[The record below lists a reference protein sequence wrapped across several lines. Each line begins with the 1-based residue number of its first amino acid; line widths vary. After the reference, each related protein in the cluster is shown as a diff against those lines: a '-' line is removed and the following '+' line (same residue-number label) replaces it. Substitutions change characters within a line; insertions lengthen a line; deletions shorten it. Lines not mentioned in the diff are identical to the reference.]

1 MKEDMDDL
9 QDLQPGRIKRKSKKN
24 PSESIMQL
32 PGVDP
37 ITSSGGTLS
46 QDALPASLLDATAV
60 QNRGSYLLNDLLKD
74 DLSEPSD
81 LPSSPVILSDQAEE
95 SDPLENGDS
104 KPPAASASTTPSA
117 SWLRGVQADGKGTTD
132 SIADLLQGSGN
143 KDNEDSA
150 LPKADSLPAAKAI
163 SPLDLLDAA
172 KEEAKPAIGRED
184 IRKLTPSARR
194 RTQSQPQE
202 AAAPIPDAVDTTIQ
216 RAAKTADKMQEAL
229 AQLQAATDRAER
241 HHFFNSAAAYVLFC
255 LILTLGLYF
264 ALNYRAAAK
273 YATQAVSQERYEK
286 LLNAKK
292 ILDAEFE
299 RDERAK
305 SEAYEIY
312 QLIEQERNEEAI
324 ERYIKVQADITRPA
338 ESALL
343 AQKIDTIRWRLAD
356 SAYHDGIILF
366 REQNYDQARDA
377 FFKSLSYKETT
388 AYTHMLHYYLA
399 TCLFNLGDFEGARSN
414 FEKAQESGQLNAE
427 FDANARYYRAVAA
440 EKVGDLS
447 EAYTQ
452 YDMFTRKY
460 RYHKNADDA
469 NRAKARL
476 EKTRPKD

>member
-1 MKEDMDDL
+1 MDDL
-9 QDLQPGRIKRKSKKN
+9 QDLQPGRIKRKNKKN

-32 PGVDP
+32 PGVDTLTP
-37 ITSSGGTLS
+37 STGTLS
-46 QDALPASLLDATAV
+46 QDALPSSLLDAAA
-60 QNRGSYLLNDLLKD
+60 QNRSSYLLDDLLKD
-74 DLSEPSD
+74 DLSEPCASED
-81 LPSSPVILSDQAEE
+81 EAVQGEDVSTASAGEEVSTPSS
-95 SDPLENGDS
+95 
-104 KPPAASASTTPSA
+104 
-117 SWLRGVQADGKGTTD
+117 SWLRGVQSDGKGTTD
-132 SIADLLQGSGN
+132 SIADLLQGSG
-143 KDNEDSA
+143 KEEDTSS
-150 LPKADSLPAAKAI
+150 PMESSSSQHAAKAV

-172 KEEAKPAIGRED
+172 KEETKPAGGRED
-184 IRKLTPSARR
+184 NRKLTPSARR
-194 RTQSQPQE
+194 RNQQQPKD
-202 AAAPIPDAVDTTIQ
+202 ASAPVPDAVDTTIQ
-216 RAAKTADKMQEAL
+216 RLAKTADKLQEAL
-229 AQLQAATDRAER
+229 SQLQAATDRAER
-241 HHFFNSAAAYVLFC
+241 RHFFNSAAAYLLFC
-255 LILTLGLYF
+255 IILTLGLYY

-292 ILDAEFE
+292 ILDKEF
-299 RDERAK
+299 DKDQLAL
-305 SEAYEIY
+305 SEAYEVY
-312 QLIEQERNEEAI
+312 QLVEQERYEEAI
-324 ERYIKVQADITRPA
+324 ERYIKIQAHLTHPA

-388 AYTHMLHYYLA
+388 AYTHMLYYYLA

-440 EKVGDLS
+440 EKVGDVS

-452 YDMFTRKY
+452 YDLFTRRY